1 MAVGDGAA
9 RWILFI
15 AEGGENPDR
24 GAGCAQPDDSEAIH
38 LIPFVVAI
46 ATLRGWPGP
55 DSVTIQ
61 KRQTLV
67 QPFRIVFPELFRD
80 KLCILSR
87 VIRQAPQSQEMPEA
101 LG

>member
-1 MAVGDGAA
+1 VAVGDGAA

-46 ATLRGWPGP
+46 ATL
-55 DSVTIQ
+55 
-61 KRQTLV
+61 QT
-67 QPFRIVFPELFRD
+67 P
-80 KLCILSR
+80 
-87 VIRQAPQSQEMPEA
+87 
-101 LG
+101 